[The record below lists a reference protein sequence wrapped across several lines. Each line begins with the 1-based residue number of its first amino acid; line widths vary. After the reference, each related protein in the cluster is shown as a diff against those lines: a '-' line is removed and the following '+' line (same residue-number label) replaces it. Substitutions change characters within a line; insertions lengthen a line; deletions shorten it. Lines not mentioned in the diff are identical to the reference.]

1 MNTTGRR
8 SLRRALTVRI
18 VAVALAAVCTAV
30 LLLAVQVQHEADQQA
45 AAAVRSQAARS
56 AQQLTGLFGAWRD
69 NLLVAASDASLT
81 DWYTRPQDRTTLRG
95 RIETTLVRLHEVYP
109 TLIDEACYIDGA
121 GPELAR
127 QVRGGVA
134 LLGDLSPDESA
145 APFSAPTL
153 RLEPGTVWQNAPYV
167 SADSGRWVVSNSTPI
182 AVGGRNRAF
191 LHFEA
196 NLDAVRTELAHAAA
210 PGMRVRVVEIGT
222 GDVVAD
228 TGSDAAITDAP
239 FRRDAGWAG
248 AGPVRAAQTVD
259 LGATNANRW
268 RLEVSAP
275 APRPFTGT
283 LVAVVLAAVAV
294 AAVVIALVSRRLA
307 GGIAVPVE
315 AVTLV
320 AESLAEGRLD
330 LRAPVSRADE
340 IGRMAQAVNEA
351 IEATAAQRE
360 AIDRAH
366 AERAEQLRESHR
378 RQEQS
383 GRQMRARAQAVIDET
398 SEAVVAELERVVE
411 QVEEVRSGAGSI
423 DRRVARTGEVTRTL
437 VAQAGTADEVVGS
450 LGQSLRRVG
459 GIADLIAGIASQTNL
474 LALNAT
480 IESARAGTAGLSFAI
495 VAREVKELAASTA
508 TSTGEI
514 SATIGELEAG
524 AAAVARAIEVM
535 AGNVT
540 GIDAASGDV
549 TALTARQQEAVERL
563 AAGVR
568 DAIDRIRTMSSLT
581 QGLERRAA
589 DRVPVTTPAVVH
601 VGGTAHE
608 TVVSDLSEQGARLR
622 QPAGTSL
629 LVGQTVRLDL
639 VLDTGTWTVGARV
652 VRTVGSGG
660 SDAGLEYTEVPAA
673 AERALA
679 DYLAGY
685 RSA

>member
-18 VAVALAAVCTAV
+18 VAVALAAVCAAV

-56 AQQLTGLFGAWRD
+56 AQQVTGLFGAWRD

-81 DWYTRPQDRTTLRG
+81 DWYARPQDRAVLRG

-109 TLIDEACYIDGA
+109 TLIDEACYIDGE

-167 SADSGRWVVSNSTPI
+167 SVDSGRWVVSNSTPI
-182 AVGGRNRAF
+182 AVGGRNRAL

-196 NLDAVRTELAHAAA
+196 NLDAVRTELARAAA
-210 PGMRVRVVEIGT
+210 PGMRVRVVDVGT

-228 TGSDAAITDAP
+228 TGSRAAITDAP
-239 FRRDAGWAG
+239 FRRDPSWSG

-275 APRPFTGT
+275 APRPFTGA
-283 LVAVVLAAVAV
+283 LVAIVLAAVAV
-294 AAVVIALVSRRLA
+294 AAVVIALVARRLA

-351 IEATAAQRE
+351 IEATAAHRD

-366 AERAEQLRESHR
+366 AERAEQLRDSHR

-383 GRQMRARAQAVIDET
+383 SRQMRARAQSVIDET

-535 AGNVT
+535 ADNVT

-549 TALTARQQEAVERL
+549 TALTAGQQEAVERL

-601 VGGTAHE
+601 VGGTAYE
-608 TVVSDLSEQGARLR
+608 TVVSDISEQGARLR
-622 QPAGTSL
+622 QPTGTSL
-629 LVGQTVRLDL
+629 RVGQTVRLDL
-639 VLDTGTWTVGARV
+639 VLDTGTWTVDARV

-660 SDAGLEYTEVPAA
+660 SDAGLEYTAVPAEA
-673 AERALA
+673 QRALA
-679 DYLAGY
+679 DYLAVY